1 MEPILNK
8 NYVLNLEDL
17 SNNLRRY
24 WRALRRELG
33 DNELLREDF
42 KRTIRYELVKNGFDD
57 QLEDDE
63 FIIGILNC

>member
-1 MEPILNK
+1 MQAILNK
-8 NYVLNLEDL
+8 HYVLTLEDL

-42 KRTIRYELVKNGFDD
+42 KQTIRYELVKNGFDD

-63 FIIGILNC
+63 FILGILNC